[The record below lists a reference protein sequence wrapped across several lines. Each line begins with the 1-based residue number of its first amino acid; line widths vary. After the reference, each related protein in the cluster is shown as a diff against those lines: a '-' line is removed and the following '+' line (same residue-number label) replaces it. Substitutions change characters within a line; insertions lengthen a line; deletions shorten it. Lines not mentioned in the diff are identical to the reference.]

1 MDRYEFGRMGENA
14 AGAYMETLGY
24 TVVGRNVRVGHSEF
38 DLICKKDRELAFVE
52 VKTRTAIPSRNG
64 RFGPPRRAV
73 DMDKRTFLLRGMMQY
88 LRENDLRHKVSAR
101 IDVIEVFASAS
112 PMFTVRDIKY
122 HRNAVRLRSPTD
134 GGSYGRNGGG
144 NGRY

>member
-1 MDRYEFGRMGENA
+1 MGEATA
-14 AGAYMETLGY
+14 AAYMESLGY

-52 VKTRTAIPSRNG
+52 VKTRTAIPSQKSK
-64 RFGPPRRAV
+64 FGPPRRAV
-73 DMDKRTFLLRGMMQY
+73 DSDKRTFLLRGMMQY
-88 LRENDLRHKVSAR
+88 LRENDLRHEVSAR

-112 PMFTVRDIKY
+112 PMFVVHDIKY

-134 GGSYGRNGGG
+134 GGSYGRNGSGG
-144 NGRY
+144 TDGYGRY